1 MEIGRDNLKITDL
14 KTGQTYTGET
24 ISYIDF
30 NNEELGIYS
39 GTAGYDD
46 SDGVIDLSNCK
57 IELIED

>member
-1 MEIGRDNLKITDL
+1 MEIGRNNIKITDL
-14 KTGQTYTGET
+14 KSGQIYTGEE
-24 ISYIDF
+24 IAYIDF

-39 GTAGYDD
+39 GMAGYDD